1 MTLNVPHQY
10 FDTIVG
16 HGKYS
21 KPDKPIT
28 SMTFG
33 EYMAYAPQLIEA
45 TRGKKELG
53 LDNTDDG
60 KGRKLGTSAVGAYQF
75 VASTAKE
82 IAPMVLG
89 ENWQSQK
96 MTPENQRLM
105 ASKLFDI
112 RKKGN
117 LSETWTS
124 LPDKGVGGYA
134 NMTFDEVEP
143 IILKG
148 EVSYMGGSPVANT
161 SVVNT
166 PNFTSPSPYQ
176 ADLENIR
183 QERALLNLDRN
194 RFLEESKARQE
205 SLAAQRPR
213 YEQPIATNAD
223 FNDDFSFPEVKMPIL
238 NYKKPA
244 MDNQPV
250 VSKQVLTP
258 RILRS
263 NLMSKATNM

>member
-16 HGKYS
+16 HGKYG

-53 LDNTDDG
+53 LEGTG
-60 KGRKLGTSAVGAYQF
+60 KGTSASGAYQF
-75 VASTAKE
+75 TAETTKD
-82 IAPMVLG
+82 IAPLVLG
-89 ENWQSQK
+89 KDWQSLQ
-96 MTPENQRLM
+96 MTPQNQRLM
-105 ASKLFDI
+105 AAKLFDM
-112 RKKGN
+112 RKGGN
-117 LSETWTS
+117 LQLTWTS
-124 LPDKGVGGYA
+124 LPNAENGAYA
-134 NMTFDEVEP
+134 NMSFDEVEP
-143 IILKG
+143 IILRG
-148 EVSYMGGSPVANT
+148 EVGYTGGSPTTNT
-161 SVVNT
+161 PVVST

-194 RFLEESKARQE
+194 RFLDESKARQE

-213 YEQPIATNAD
+213 YEQPIAANAN

>member
-1 MTLNVPHQY
+1 MTYAIPNQY

-16 HGKYS
+16 NGKYS
-21 KPDKPIT
+21 SPSKPLT

-75 VASTAKE
+75 VAKTAKE

-112 RKKGN
+112 RKGGN
-117 LSETWTS
+117 LKNTWSS
-124 LPDKGVGGYA
+124 LPNAEEGAYS

-143 IILKG
+143 IIVRG
-148 EVSYMGGSPVANT
+148 EVGYTGDSKPITAVAN
-161 SVVNT
+161 NT
-166 PNFTSPSPYQ
+166 APSNEYM
-176 ADLENIR
+176 DMYKDMSDRLDRRE
-183 QERALLNLDRN
+183 ALLDERYKQSMADRRYTN
-194 RFLEESKARQE
+194 
-205 SLAAQRPR
+205 SLASMEPVMRAPAMQE
-213 YEQPIATNAD
+213 EQAEPIARLALPSYSPQPLD
-223 FNDDFSFPEVKMPIL
+223 LSAA
-238 NYKKPA
+238 KPYIPNRLA
-244 MDNQPV
+244 KSRLGKLLLQG
-250 VSKQVLTP
+250 S
-258 RILRS
+258 
-263 NLMSKATNM
+263 AG

>member
-1 MTLNVPHQY
+1 
-10 FDTIVG
+10 
-16 HGKYS
+16 
-21 KPDKPIT
+21 
-28 SMTFG
+28 MTFG

-53 LDNTDDG
+53 LEGTG
-60 KGRKLGTSAVGAYQF
+60 KGTSASGAYQF
-75 VASTAKE
+75 TAETTKD
-82 IAPMVLG
+82 IAPLVLG
-89 ENWQSQK
+89 KDWQSLQ
-96 MTPENQRLM
+96 MTPQNQRLM
-105 ASKLFDI
+105 AAKLFDM
-112 RKKGN
+112 RKGGN
-117 LSETWTS
+117 LQQTWTS
-124 LPDKGVGGYA
+124 LPNAEKGAYA
-134 NMTFDEVEP
+134 NMSFDEVEP
-143 IILKG
+143 IILRG
-148 EVSYMGGSPVANT
+148 EVGYTGNAPVTNAFNPV
-161 SVVNT
+161 SSN
-166 PNFTSPSPYQ
+166 S
-176 ADLENIR
+176 DLENIR

-194 RFLEESKARQE
+194 RFLEESRARQE

-213 YEQPIATNAD
+213 YEQPTATNAD